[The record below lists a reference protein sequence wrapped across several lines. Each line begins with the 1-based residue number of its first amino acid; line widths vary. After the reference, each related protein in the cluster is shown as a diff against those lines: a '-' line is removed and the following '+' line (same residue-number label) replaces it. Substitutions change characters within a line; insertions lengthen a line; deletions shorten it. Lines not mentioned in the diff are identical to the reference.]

1 MKKIR
6 IWHVLNLLGFVFV
19 APLAYMLMTWL
30 VTGTLFEGMEVI
42 RGLVAA
48 LVGVIIWLLSDGSRS
63 NSSGN

>member
-48 LVGVIIWLLSDGSRS
+48 SIGIFIWGGSDTSKD
-63 NSSGN
+63 NNNA